1 MQVLHEVLHV
11 LGDFLQRVVA
21 ARPHLGRSPQGAAFC
36 MSERPGLPSNWLLQ
50 EPRLPAGSSELP
62 VTQESICSTRQFW
75 MELPFWSVA
84 SWKWMP
90 PLPWRGSTRVVHTF
104 TASSGFIAG
113 HAGDLLHLVARSYWL
128 VRSWKPSHTVRALVG
143 LAVLQA

>member
-1 MQVLHEVLHV
+1 ML
-11 LGDFLQRVVA
+11 
-21 ARPHLGRSPQGAAFC
+21 
-36 MSERPGLPSNWLLQ
+36 ERPGLPSNWLLQ

-90 PLPWRGSTRVVHTF
+90 PLPWRESTRVVHTF
-104 TASSGFIAG
+104 TASSAFSPGTPVISST
-113 HAGDLLHLVARSYWL
+113 LSQVYWL
-128 VRSWKPSHTVRALVG
+128 VRSWKPSHTVRHW
-143 LAVLQA
+143 